1 MVQKSVLITGT
12 SEGGIGDS
20 LAIAFHKKGLRVFAT
35 ARNLRKVQHLKEL
48 GLEVLPLDV
57 TDQAS
62 IIQAVESVKALTDG
76 TLDILVN
83 NSGHGYSMPLLDSD
97 TSLAKGMFDVNV
109 FALVEVT
116 QAFAPLLIASRGTV
130 VNIGSILGHFPFP
143 WQGYY
148 NASKAAV
155 NSLSDQL
162 RLELAPFDV
171 KVINVVTGTVKTK
184 FFQNIPVP
192 PQLPAKS
199 LYSPAKQEVE
209 EFMSGHRALSSAMDV
224 GVYAEAVVKNALK
237 TNPKAVF
244 WKGGETLSIWAAAT
258 FGWATI
264 WDYIFAGP
272 FKLRIIKSK
281 IQAAAT
287 SKA

>member
-35 ARNLRKVQHLKEL
+35 ARSLSKVQHLKEL

-130 VNIGSILGHFPFP
+130 VNIGSMLGHFPFP

-237 TNPKAVF
+237 SNPKAVF

-264 WDYIFAGP
+264 WDYIFAEP